1 MENVF
6 IPLKP
11 NIARMR
17 KFWTKE
23 KQTKAEDRAGNF
35 NTELYFDY
43 LTVINEGFCEP
54 VKTKKND

>member
-11 NIARMR
+11 NIAQLR

-35 NTELYFDY
+35 NLELYFDY
-43 LTVINEGFCEP
+43 LNVINEGFCEP
-54 VKTKKND
+54 VKTLKK

>member
-11 NIARMR
+11 NIAKMR
-17 KFWTKE
+17 QFWTKE

-35 NTELYFDY
+35 NLDLYFDY
-43 LTVINEGFCEP
+43 LTVINEGFAEP
-54 VKTKKND
+54 VKNTKK